1 MKRMRN
7 KEKIGL
13 VAMVFVAFVAILTM
27 LIYGNDISVLNPKGL
42 IASKERDLMVLA
54 TVLSLIVVIP
64 VFVMTFWIAWK
75 YREGNE
81 KAKYQPDWDHSRLF
95 ESIWWGV
102 PLILITI
109 LSVVTWNSSHE
120 LDPFKPIKAEGKSPL
135 RVQVVALQWKWLF
148 IYPQQNIA
156 TVNYVQ
162 FPEDTPINFE
172 VTSDA
177 PMNSFWI
184 PSLGG
189 QIYAM
194 SGMVTKLHLIADQ
207 TGEYRGSSA
216 NISGRGFSGMKFI
229 AESTSK
235 EAFENW
241 VQEAQKSSASL
252 GIDEYSELSKPS
264 ENHPAQQFVLADEN
278 LFDYIAH
285 KFSVNPNLNQGAHP

>member
-1 MKRMRN
+1 MKRMKNRD
-7 KEKIGL
+7 KIGL
-13 VAMVFVAFVAILTM
+13 GAMVLVAFAAVLIM
-27 LIYGNDISVLNPKGL
+27 LVYGNDIPVLNPKGL
-42 IASKERDLMVLA
+42 IASRERDLIVFA
-54 TVLSLIVVIP
+54 TLLSLIVVVP
-64 VFVMTFWIAWK
+64 VFTMTFWIAWK
-75 YREGNE
+75 YREGNK

-109 LSVVTWNSSHE
+109 LSAITWTSSHE
-120 LDPFKPIKAEGKSPL
+120 LDPFKPLQAEGKEPL

-148 IYPQQNIA
+148 IYPDQNIA
-156 TVNYVQ
+156 AVNYVQ

-207 TGEYRGSSA
+207 TGVYRGSSA
-216 NISGRGFSGMKFI
+216 NISGRGFSGMKFV

-235 EAFENW
+235 ETFENW
-241 VQEAQKSSASL
+241 VKKAQKNPKSL
-252 GIDEYSELSKPS
+252 GIDEYRMLSRPS
-264 ENHPAQQFVLADEN
+264 ENHAPEQFVLADEN
-278 LFDYIAH
+278 LFDYITH
-285 KFSVNPNLNQGAHP
+285 KFSVRPELSYGAPL

>member
-1 MKRMRN
+1 MRN
-7 KEKIGL
+7 KEKFGL
-13 VAMVFVAFVAILTM
+13 VAMVLIAFIAILTM
-27 LIYGNDISVLNPKGL
+27 LVYGNDISVLNPKGGV
-42 IASKERDLMVLA
+42 AAKERDLIIFG
-54 TVLSLIVVIP
+54 TVLSLIIIVP
-64 VFVMTFWIAWK
+64 VFTMTFVIAWK
-75 YREGNE
+75 YREGNK
-81 KAKYQPDWDHSRLF
+81 KAKYQPDWDHSKLF

-102 PLILITI
+102 PLILIII
-109 LSVVTWNSSHE
+109 LSVVTWKSSHE
-120 LDPFKPIKAEGKSPL
+120 LDPFKPLQAEGKPL

-148 IYPQQNIA
+148 IYPEQNIA

-216 NISGRGFSGMKFI
+216 NISGRGFSGMKFV
-229 AESTSK
+229 AEATTSS
-235 EAFENW
+235 AFEDW
-241 VQEAQKSSASL
+241 VRETKKSSKKL
-252 GIDEYSELSKPS
+252 GIDEYSSLSEPS
-264 ENHPAQQFVLADEN
+264 ENNPAELFVLADTN
-278 LFDYIAH
+278 LFDYITH
-285 KFSVNPNLNQGAHP
+285 KFTINPGISYEAGP

>member
-7 KEKIGL
+7 KEKFGL
-13 VAMVFVAFVAILTM
+13 VAMALIAFIAVLTM
-27 LIYGNDISVLNPKGL
+27 LVYGNDIPVLNPQGE
-42 IASKERDLMVLA
+42 IADKERNLIIFG
-54 TVLSLIVVIP
+54 TILSLIVVLP
-64 VFVMTFWIAWK
+64 VFTMTFVIAWK
-75 YREGNE
+75 YRENNK

-109 LSVVTWNSSHE
+109 LSVVTWKSSHE
-120 LDPFKPIKAEGKSPL
+120 LDPFKPIQSAEKP
-135 RVQVVALQWKWLF
+135 VVIQVVALEWKWLF
-148 IYPQQNIA
+148 IYPEQGIA

-162 FPEDTPINFE
+162 FPKDTPVNFE
-172 VTSDA
+172 ITSDA

-194 SGMVTKLHLIADQ
+194 SGMVTKLHLMADQ

-229 AESTSK
+229 AEATS
-235 EAFENW
+235 EASFQDW
-241 VQEAQKSSASL
+241 TQKVRNSAPGL
-252 GIDEYSELSKPS
+252 DLELYSDLSKPS
-264 ENHPAQQFVLADEN
+264 EDNPVKQYALVDKN
-278 LFDYIAH
+278 LFEYITH
-285 KFSVNPNLNQGAHP
+285 KYSTNPEVSYEAAR

>member
-7 KEKIGL
+7 KEKFGLAVMAL
-13 VAMVFVAFVAILTM
+13 VAVIAILTM
-27 LIYGNDISVLNPKGL
+27 LIYGNDIAVLDPKGEV
-42 IASKERDLMVLA
+42 AGKQRDLMIFG
-54 TVLSLIVVIP
+54 TILSLIIIVP
-64 VFVMTFWIAWK
+64 VFTMTFVIAWK
-75 YREGNE
+75 YREGNK
-81 KAKYQPDWDHSRLF
+81 KAKYEPEWDRSRLF

-102 PLILITI
+102 PLLLIVV
-109 LSVVTWNSSHE
+109 LSAVTWKSSHE
-120 LDPFKPIKAEGKSPL
+120 LDPFKPLQSSVEPVRI
-135 RVQVVALQWKWLF
+135 QVVALQWKWLF
-148 IYPQQNIA
+148 IYPDHNIA

-162 FPEDTPINFE
+162 FPEDTPVNFE
-172 VTSDA
+172 VTADA

-235 EAFENW
+235 SSFDNW
-241 VQEAQKSSASL
+241 VLKTKKSTNNL
-252 GIDEYSELSKPS
+252 GIDKYSDLSEPS
-264 ENHPAQQFVLADEN
+264 ENNPPEEFALLDKN
-278 LFDYIAH
+278 LFDYITH
-285 KFSVNPNLNQGAHP
+285 SFSINPDRDYKAGT